1 MDKKLFAI
9 IIGIWVWTNAQ
20 AYDFRVWGVY
30 FNLHG
35 NDEVSVTTDK
45 EPYSGF
51 VNIPDSIVVE
61 GKTYRVTAIDDRA
74 FNVCSGLTSLR
85 LPNTL
90 RTIGQGAFSACTSL
104 GYVKI
109 PEGVE
114 FIGDAAFYGCA
125 SLLMMQLPAS
135 VSHIGREAFARCS
148 RLERITVDER
158 NEHYKAVDGVL
169 YNKVG
174 ITLLAFPG
182 GKGETFHVPADVNE
196 ICASAFM
203 GCTKLKHVTVSNGVT
218 SIGDAAFYG
227 CDVLQELELP
237 ESLKSIG
244 CWAVAECNEL
254 KRVTIPAG
262 VESIGEDA
270 FSFCGSLENI
280 FVGNGSLYFASD
292 NGVLMNKERTTV
304 VCCPGAKNGTY
315 LMPEGVTAVNNHAF
329 YGSNALSEIFIP
341 ASTTDMKD
349 NPFVFCDALE
359 QIVVDGANRFFASYE
374 GTLCNKD
381 LTEILAFP
389 NGKKGTFALPNTIAD
404 ISSKPFM
411 MSKQLTRLS
420 LPESLKTIGEYAFLG
435 CEALTAVNI
444 PRAVEAIGENAFAD
458 CHALQRIICSD
469 APVENQAFA
478 NDCFLTAR
486 VAVPAAWLGDYMGCK
501 GWESFRQVNSFGIYL
516 PQQPLQSGTRQ
527 VLPVLIYNEVPLSSV
542 TTTIVLPEGMTIP
555 NDNSGLPMVQLG
567 ENSQRTHNL
576 SCQRTDQG
584 YRLTVTPNDNEVLPV
599 GDKFCLIT
607 LDIDESMPNG
617 IKEIAMNN
625 TTVTYSEDGIE
636 GDAAQKDH
644 AYSFYVSDT
653 IDGILQIEAEPAIG
667 WPTDVYNMQGMPVRK
682 NAYDLKGLPAGIYI
696 VNGHKLI
703 VK

>member
-9 IIGIWVWTNAQ
+9 IIGIWVCTTVR
-20 AYDFRVWGVY
+20 AYDFRVWDVC
-30 FNLHG
+30 FNLHE
-35 NDEVSVTTDK
+35 NNEVSVTAGE

-51 VNIPDSIVVE
+51 VNIPDSIVAE

-85 LPNTL
+85 LPNSL

-114 FIGDAAFYGCA
+114 YIGDAAFYGCA
-125 SLLMMQLPAS
+125 SLLMIQLPAT
-135 VSHIGREAFARCS
+135 VSHIGHEAFARCS

-158 NEHYKAVDGVL
+158 NEHYKAIDGVL

-174 ITLLAFPG
+174 NTLLAFPG
-182 GKGETFHVPADVNE
+182 GKGETFRVPADVSE
-196 ICASAFM
+196 ISTSAFT

-218 SIGDAAFYG
+218 NIGDAAFFG

-244 CWAVAECNEL
+244 CWAFAECNEL
-254 KRVTIPAG
+254 KRVTIPTG

-270 FSFCGSLENI
+270 FSFCDSLENI
-280 FVGNGSLYFASD
+280 FVSNGNLHFASD

-315 LMPEGVTAVNNHAF
+315 LMPDGVTAVNDHAF
-329 YGSNALSEIFIP
+329 YGSNALSEVIIP
-341 ASTTDMKD
+341 ASTTEMKD

-389 NGKKGTFALPNTIAD
+389 NGKKGKFALPNTIAD

-420 LPESLKTIGEYAFLG
+420 LPESLETIGEYTFLG
-435 CEALTAVNI
+435 CESLTAVNI
-444 PRAVEAIGENAFAD
+444 PRTVKAIGEEAFAD
-458 CHALQRIICSD
+458 CHALQRIICSN
-469 APVENQAFA
+469 APVENHAFA
-478 NDCFLTAR
+478 DDCFLTTR
-486 VAVPAAWLGDYMGCK
+486 VAVPTEWLADYMGCK
-501 GWESFRQVNSFGIYL
+501 GWESFRQVNSYGIYL
-516 PQQPLQSGTRQ
+516 PQQTLQSGARQ
-527 VLPVLIYNEVPLSSV
+527 ILPVMIYDEVPLTSV
-542 TTTIVLPEGMTIP
+542 TTTIVLPEGITIP
-555 NDNSGLPMVQLG
+555 NDNSGQPMVQLDM
-567 ENSQRTHNL
+567 NSQQTHALN
-576 SCQRTDQG
+576 CQRTDQG
-584 YRLTVTPNDNEVLPV
+584 YRLTVTPNDNEVLPM
-599 GDKFCLIT
+599 GDKFCLLT

-617 IKEIAMNN
+617 IKEIGMNN
-625 TTVTYSEDGIE
+625 TTVAYNEDGIE
-636 GDAAQKDH
+636 GEAAQKDH
-644 AYSFYVSDT
+644 VYSFYVSDT

-667 WPTDVYNMQGMPVRK
+667 WPADVYNLQGIPVK
-682 NAYDLKGLPAGIYI
+682 QKAYDLKGLPAGVYV
-696 VNGHKLI
+696 VNGHKMI